1 MGRIFLLKIF
11 IFRRFNFPFPFRPFD
26 PFEILIIPWFYSL
39 NYFDIHAYQLDL
51 FHFFSTKFSRRLNIV
66 KREKIRRSS
75 TRSRWK
81 LGVAVIG
88 GDTSCLFIAKH
99 RKPRNIGRTLHA
111 AGVGVSCVQCGD
123 PSPLCPASYIY
134 IYTCMRS
141 FPSPP
146 SSPSGNHLFQG
157 CSVLKITT
165 IDSFDSMKNKQIR

>member
-1 MGRIFLLKIF
+1 M
-11 IFRRFNFPFPFRPFD
+11 
-26 PFEILIIPWFYSL
+26 
-39 NYFDIHAYQLDL
+39 DL

-88 GDTSCLFIAKH
+88 EDTSCLFIAKH

-111 AGVGVSCVQCGD
+111 AGVGVSCVRCGD
-123 PSPLCPASYIY
+123 ASPLCPASYIY
-134 IYTCMRS
+134 IYIHLHAFVS
-141 FPSPP
+141 LPSLV
-146 SSPSGNHLFQG
+146 PSGNHLFQG
-157 CSVLKITT
+157 CSVVLKITT